1 MSRNMELTAVKELL
15 SEQKYK
21 DALSALCDINYNH
34 LSIPELKDL
43 NAVLQEIPIDLRSK
57 DGIHI
62 TQQCY
67 ICKMLGDNSG
77 FEQWYNMLVTL
88 RDGVRGASGERDSL
102 ENCISRVNVMR
113 AKTNNAQTLILLSTL
128 SNDGETGLKA
138 IGLSATAKRP
148 SVLRG
153 NKDCSEWGKYY
164 KAVRS
169 ILLPVLSTLSDFD
182 GKGAVEL
189 AVGEICLERGDFNGA
204 VMSLGI
210 AVNSEQP
217 DIRFAA
223 RCVLARL
230 YILEGDTEKSSE
242 MMSLAENI
250 IKDEGADWLKAS
262 FDATVADMAICT
274 GDKNIIETWRAELK
288 DFYKD
293 KVLPDTEYVNI
304 IRAKAMMSAGE
315 WRDSAMLLQSLI
327 DYFDELSRA
336 LDSIECRILCALSLM
351 QMDDDNKAVEM
362 LGDAIEMARPYSYT
376 TIFADKGKLMFRLLG
391 KYEKMAKEGNSR
403 YFEAISA
410 QTRTVSLKLPSKF
423 DFVTGIEESPSGPP
437 ELTDMELRILQMI
450 DEGAS
455 NKSIGVDLSIKLTTV
470 KFHIKNI
477 FDKFDV
483 ASRVEL
489 LKKARMY
496 KMLS

>member
-1 MSRNMELTAVKELL
+1 MELTTVKELVK
-15 SEQKYK
+15 EQKFK
-21 DALSALCDINYNH
+21 EALSTLCDTDYNR
-34 LSIPELKDL
+34 LSIPELRNL
-43 NAVLQEIPIDLRSK
+43 NAVLQEIPMELRSK
-57 DGIHI
+57 SGIHI

-67 ICKMLGDNSG
+67 ICKMLGDHTG

-88 RDGVRGASGERDSL
+88 RDGVRGGSGERDSL

-138 IGLSATAKRP
+138 IGINATAKRP

-169 ILLPVLSTLSDFD
+169 ILLPVLSTLTGFD

-204 VMSLGI
+204 VMSLGV
-210 AVNSEQP
+210 AVNSEQA

-230 YILEGDTEKSSE
+230 YMLEGDTEKSSE
-242 MMSLAENI
+242 MMLLAENI
-250 IKDEGADWLKAS
+250 VKDGELSWLEPSLA
-262 FDATVADMAICT
+262 ATIADMAICT
-274 GDKNIIETWRAELK
+274 GDKNAVEAWRAGLE

-315 WRDSAMLLQSLI
+315 WRDAAMLLQGLI
-327 DYFDELSRA
+327 NYFDELSRA
-336 LDSIECRILCALSLM
+336 LDSIECRVLCALSLM
-351 QMDDDNKAVEM
+351 QMDDDDKAVEM

-376 TIFADKGKLMFRLLG
+376 TVFADKGKLMFRLLG
-391 KYEKMAKEGNSR
+391 KYEKMTGEGSSR
-403 YFEAISA
+403 YYETISA
-410 QTRTVSLKLPSKF
+410 QTRAVSLKLPSKF
-423 DFVTGIEESPSGPP
+423 DFISGIEESPSGPP

-455 NKSIGVDLSIKLTTV
+455 NKSIGVDLQIKLTTV

-477 FDKFDV
+477 FEKFDV